1 MSRNITINCSENT
14 PSQIQLVYTIETL
27 ENLQTITCSVN
38 EKRFPIWLQ
47 LRKFEMQSLKE
58 KSGYTPLYNEVNNSK
73 NMATALFI
81 DQVYTD
87 IMLAE
92 KLVISKSAAY

>member
-1 MSRNITINCSENT
+1 MSRSITINCSDNV
-14 PSQIQLVYTIETL
+14 PAQIQLLYSIETL
-27 ENLQTITCSVN
+27 ENLQTISCSVN
-38 EKRFPIWLQ
+38 EKHFPIWLQ

-73 NMATALFI
+73 NMATSLFI

-92 KLVISKSAAY
+92 KLVVKQVVY